1 MGLILFGSLTIGSTF
16 AYVSWHQSSGLY
28 QIFIPFS
35 FLLGFYS
42 KSFFNLD
49 LSESMTRI
57 ILFTVTTSLLLLSL
71 RAGLAFEKRGTDW
84 DNAFKINV
92 CKIKKDPKSK
102 LIGAEM
108 LYPGFNLGIEDV
120 SSWEWM
126 RSGYSQWVSGPKFKS
141 NIECP

>member
-1 MGLILFGSLTIGSTF
+1 MFIKEKGILNEFQVLD
-16 AYVSWHQSSGLY
+16 
-28 QIFIPFS
+28 
-35 FLLGFYS
+35 FLALQGITAAAVGAG
-42 KSFFNLD
+42 KH
-49 LSESMTRI
+49 SM
-57 ILFTVTTSLLLLSL
+57 SNG
-71 RAGLAFEKRGTDW
+71 ANLAFEKRETDW

-126 RSGYSQWVSGPKFKS
+126 RSGYSQWVSGPKFESK
-141 NIECP
+141 IDCP